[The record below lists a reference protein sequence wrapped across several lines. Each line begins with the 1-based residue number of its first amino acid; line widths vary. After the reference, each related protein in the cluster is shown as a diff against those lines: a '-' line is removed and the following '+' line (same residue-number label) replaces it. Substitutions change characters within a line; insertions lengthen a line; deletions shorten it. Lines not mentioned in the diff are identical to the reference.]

1 MRPDAHYREDKEH
14 KYMKQQN
21 YENKGF
27 IRKPIALVY
36 TGEGITIAGIPA
48 RDLTAE
54 EVEQYGGMD
63 KLLQTGIFATPD
75 EIRFDGGVLC
85 QQQELRV

>member
-1 MRPDAHYREDKEH
+1 MRQDENDREDKEH
-14 KYMKQQN
+14 EHMKQQN

-27 IRKPIALVY
+27 IRKLIALVY
-36 TGEGITIAGIPA
+36 TGEGIAIAGIPA

-54 EVEQYGGMD
+54 EAEQYGGMD

-75 EIRFDGGVLC
+75 EIRLDGGVSC
-85 QQQELRV
+85 Q